1 MCGISGFN
9 WKDFL
14 LIKKMNR
21 TQKHRGPDGNQT
33 YLDDNI
39 SLGHVRLSI
48 IDLSNAGRQP
58 MANEDKSL
66 WIVFN
71 GEIYNFSELRN
82 ELQKKGHNFKSK
94 TDTETILHAYEEW
107 GPDCIE
113 RFNGMW
119 AFAIYDTNKNEI
131 FLSRDRFGIKPIYY
145 YFNDEKFA
153 FSSEIRPLLQHNILR
168 VPNDRAI
175 YEYLVLGLID
185 HLDETFFKDIFR
197 VMPGENMVFDLSTKV
212 LKKSKWYDL
221 EKRIKKIKQ
230 LPEEEVVGRIRELFN
245 EAVDSHLVSDVPVG
259 SCLSGGIDSS
269 ALVCTMKALK
279 KINKIKTFSLVFPG
293 KEIDESTYIDEVVKK
308 TNVTSFR
315 ESPTTKDLA
324 SELMDLIRTQ
334 EEPFGSLSMYG
345 QYKVMQLAHNKNMK
359 VLIDG
364 QGADELFGGYAGYYR
379 YYLFDCLTGLK
390 FGSFLKS
397 VGKDKKFALFL
408 GASIIGKFAPMRSLL
423 GTFHQKKM
431 GFINDFYDGEISDTF
446 ARGQHLHQ
454 ILLGDVTKYN
464 LPQLL
469 RYEDKNS
476 MRWSIES
483 RVPFLDYRFV
493 ELVVSISSTYKICDG
508 ITKYAFRKAMEGI
521 VPKRILGRTD
531 KIGFATPDG
540 EWLRA
545 PKVVDF
551 IRKLID
557 SKEFKSRKYW
567 KQDEVKKLFEEYL
580 SGTKGNGASLWKVI
594 NVELWLKSFMDE
606 RYAEK

>member
-9 WKDFL
+9 WNDSF
-14 LIKKMNR
+14 LIKKMNDA
-21 TQKHRGPDGNQT
+21 QNHRGPDGNQT
-33 YLDDNI
+33 YVDDDV

-48 IDLSNAGRQP
+48 IDLSNAGQQP
-58 MANEDKSL
+58 MANENKNL

-71 GEIYNFSELRN
+71 GEIYNFSELRI
-82 ELQKKGHNFKSK
+82 ELKKKGHHFKSK

-107 GPDCIE
+107 GEECVE

-119 AFAIYDTNKNEI
+119 AFAIYDKNKNDI
-131 FLSRDRFGIKPIYY
+131 FLSRDRFGIKSIYY
-145 YFNDEKFA
+145 YFHEGNFA
-153 FSSEIRPLLQHNILR
+153 FSSEIKPLLKHNIAR
-168 VPNDRAI
+168 IPNDRAI
-175 YEYLVLGLID
+175 YEYLTFGLID
-185 HLDETFFKDIFR
+185 HIHETFFKGIFR
-197 VMPGENMVFDLSTKV
+197 VMPGENMVFNISKKA

-230 LPEEEVVGRIRELFN
+230 IPEENVVGRIRNLFN

-269 ALVCTMKALK
+269 SLVCTMKQFGK
-279 KINKIKTFSLVFPG
+279 TNKIKTFSLVFPG
-293 KEIDESTYIDEVVKK
+293 KDIDESTYIDEVVKK
-308 TNVTSFR
+308 TNVLSFR

-324 SELMDLIRTQ
+324 SELADLIHTQ

-359 VLIDG
+359 VLLDG

-379 YYLFDCLTGLK
+379 YYLFDCLTDRK

-397 VGKDKKFALFL
+397 AGKDKKFALFL
-408 GASIIGKFAPMRSLL
+408 GASILGKFASMQTIF
-423 GTFHQKKM
+423 GMFHQKKM
-431 GFINDFYDGEISDTF
+431 GFLNDFYDGETSDVIG
-446 ARGQHLHQ
+446 RGQHLNQ
-454 ILLGDVTKYN
+454 ILLSDITTYN

-483 RVPFLDYRFV
+483 RVPFLDYRLVEFV
-493 ELVVSISSTYKICDG
+493 ASLPSTYKIHEG
-508 ITKYAFRKAMEGI
+508 ITKYAFRKAMTGV

-540 EWLRA
+540 DWLRT
-545 PKVVDF
+545 PKIAEF

-557 SKEFKSRKYW
+557 SKEFGSRKYW
-567 KQDEVKKLFEEYL
+567 KPVEVKKLFDEHVSGI
-580 SGTKGNGASLWKVI
+580 SGTGVSLWRII
-594 NVELWLKSFMDE
+594 NVELWLRVFMV
-606 RYAEK
+606 